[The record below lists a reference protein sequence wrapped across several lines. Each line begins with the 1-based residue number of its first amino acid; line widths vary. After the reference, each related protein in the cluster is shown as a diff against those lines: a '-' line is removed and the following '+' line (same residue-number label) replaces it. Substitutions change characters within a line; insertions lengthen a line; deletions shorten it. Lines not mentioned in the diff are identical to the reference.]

1 MLRQLLKVK
10 ANVCNP
16 ANVIVECAL
25 ALTLKVD
32 LLIKCLEN
40 VLKTWYRQNR
50 FVYNRWLTP
59 FFS

>member
-1 MLRQLLKVK
+1 VK
-10 ANVCNP
+10 ADTRNP

-32 LLIKCLEN
+32 LLMKCFEN
-40 VLKTWYRQNR
+40 VIKTWYRQNR
-50 FVYNRWLTP
+50 FVYNGGLTP